1 MSIMK
6 QETQSPSVPIQM
18 AIMGGLPSKKQ
29 ERLLRLKDFLN
40 SNYELRFNV
49 VSRQTEVRLKYSKDD
64 FTDVTKRTLNGIVNN
79 AIERGGLE
87 ISDRDVSR
95 MIESAYAPDF
105 HPMTSYVSSLPD
117 WDGVDRVTP
126 LAQRISPQEL
136 WVKVFHI
143 WMRAMT
149 AQWMGTETECANTLV
164 PVLVSREQGMRKSS
178 FCRLLVPD
186 SLKNYYH
193 DKVEFSANS
202 HYEERLAKHAL
213 INLDEFDRISP
224 ALMPNL
230 KNALQMKEVCY
241 RKLCTNDHIR
251 ERRMASFIGTS
262 NVTDLLTDESGS
274 RRFMV
279 QEVDHIIDCTPLEHK
294 QIFAQLRHEIRSGER
309 CYLTRDEEREM
320 EEHNRVYYK
329 ALPEAEVFWKCFR
342 RPDPDEQWTGLS
354 SAEIVAYMKRRFPSV
369 TQGFK
374 PRNVAIILSS
384 IGVEKVHRKTGNVFQ
399 VVPI

>member
-1 MSIMK
+1 MK

-164 PVLVSREQGMRKSS
+164 PVLVSREQGMRRARSAGFWFLTLSRTTIMTRWSS
-178 FCRLLVPD
+178 LPTATMRNAWRSMPSSTSTSSTG
-186 SLKNYYH
+186 SL
-193 DKVEFSANS
+193 
-202 HYEERLAKHAL
+202 
-213 INLDEFDRISP
+213 
-224 ALMPNL
+224 
-230 KNALQMKEVCY
+230 
-241 RKLCTNDHIR
+241 
-251 ERRMASFIGTS
+251 
-262 NVTDLLTDESGS
+262 
-274 RRFMV
+274 
-279 QEVDHIIDCTPLEHK
+279 
-294 QIFAQLRHEIRSGER
+294 
-309 CYLTRDEEREM
+309 
-320 EEHNRVYYK
+320 
-329 ALPEAEVFWKCFR
+329 
-342 RPDPDEQWTGLS
+342 RP
-354 SAEIVAYMKRRFPSV
+354 
-369 TQGFK
+369 
-374 PRNVAIILSS
+374 
-384 IGVEKVHRKTGNVFQ
+384 
-399 VVPI
+399 